1 LSVNQTKLFPM
12 TDKQKLDAV
21 LLLLGSNLNIAPEPI
36 SKRITFK
43 DRCKIQAENHSKHQ
57 SVRLHKLLN

>member
-1 LSVNQTKLFPM
+1 M

-21 LLLLGSNLNIAPEPI
+21 LLLLGSNLNIAPEPLN
-36 SKRITFK
+36 KHITFK
-43 DRCKIQAENHSKHQ
+43 DRCKIQAENHTKHQ